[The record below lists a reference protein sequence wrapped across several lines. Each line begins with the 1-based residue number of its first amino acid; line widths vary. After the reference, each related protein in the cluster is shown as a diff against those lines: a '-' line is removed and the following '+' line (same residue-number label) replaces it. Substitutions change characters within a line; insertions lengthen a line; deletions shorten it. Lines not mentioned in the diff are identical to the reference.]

1 MKEKILKELA
11 TIDRPGI
18 PALAAWLTAS
28 DYFEAPA
35 STQYHLSVPGGLA
48 QHSWNVY
55 QALRGIAAKYV
66 PGATADT
73 VKICGLMHDLCKVNF
88 YGKGTR
94 NVKDE
99 KTGKWAAVPVITVT
113 DTEHH
118 LATVKRVP
126 WCFLA
131 SFRLP

>member
-1 MKEKILKELA
+1 M
-11 TIDRPGI
+11 
-18 PALAAWLTAS
+18 
-28 DYFEAPA
+28 
-35 STQYHLSVPGGLA
+35 
-48 QHSWNVY
+48 Y

-113 DTEHH
+113 DTEHP